1 MIRASGLAAALLAAL
16 VAAPA
21 TRAPS
26 AVLHFRL
33 FAATGIPLTDVLWTG
48 REFLYVENTTNKV
61 WAAPASGLPARL
73 FASMPQQ
80 TEETRCRLSP
90 GRHGW
95 PKSAV
100 FCHAPTNTIY
110 RIDLSG
116 PSVAVFATLP
126 ERTVSD
132 GALAFDT
139 SGGFA
144 FRLLVATG
152 RSGAGQAGGGSVYA
166 ISATGSVGRLGAYH
180 GPGGADEALVA
191 PPGFGRAG
199 SALLLA
205 VDAGSRGRLVAFDPR
220 GRSTTIGTLPDGP
233 NPIGTVARSEPP
245 RGAAQAGLYVTDTA
259 SRNLYLAAAADLT
272 RYQGAVVVGSEL
284 QGRFW
289 IVRPHGP
296 AFDLVPLPTNLRG
309 KHYNLEGAT
318 YLAP

>member
-1 MIRASGLAAALLAAL
+1 MIRASSMAAALIAAF
-16 VAAPA
+16 VAAAA
-21 TRAPS
+21 TRGPS
-26 AVLHFRL
+26 VILHFRV

-48 REFLYVENTTNKV
+48 HEFLYVENTTNKL
-61 WAAPASGLPARL
+61 WAAPAAGLPVRL
-73 FASMPQQ
+73 VASMPQQ

-90 GRHGW
+90 GTHGW
-95 PKSAV
+95 PTSAV

-116 PSVAVFATLP
+116 ASVAVFARLP

-139 SGGFA
+139 SGGFG
-144 FRLLVATG
+144 FRLLAATG

-166 ISATGSVGRLGAYH
+166 IGPTGTVSRLGAYH

-191 PPGFGRAG
+191 PPGFGSAG

-205 VDAGSRGRLVAFDPR
+205 VDAGPGGRLVAFDR
-220 GRSTTIGTLPDGP
+220 HGRSTTVATLPDGP
-233 NPIGTVARSEPP
+233 NPIATLAPTEPR

-259 SRNLYLAAAADLT
+259 SHNLYRAPAADFA
-272 RYQGAVVVGSEL
+272 RYRGAVVVGSEL

-289 IVRPHGP
+289 VVRAQGP
-296 AFDLVPLPTNLRG
+296 AFDLVPLRTSLRG